1 MYEKYLVEYE
11 RFKQDIEQGV
21 YDKSLVAVPI
31 QIGRLSAFLELS
43 DITAVERDSEENR
56 LRELCDYWGKKIL
69 FKGGKNK

>member
-21 YDKSLVAVPI
+21 YDKSLVAVSV

-56 LRELCDYWGKKIL
+56 LRELCDYWEKKIL

>member
-11 RFKQDIEQGV
+11 RFKQDIGQGV
-21 YDKSLVAVPI
+21 YDKSLVAVSM

-56 LRELCDYWGKKIL
+56 LRELCDYWGKKDTIQRR
-69 FKGGKNK
+69 KK